1 MRGMT
6 CSHIITATTTLL
18 QTKIRRQHKN
28 LDSRYKCINTCTEI
42 KKIFWGFRK
51 SQVAVNISH
60 EQLCGLL
67 LCPAE
72 LHLPRST
79 GKVQGAEALWHAGG
93 TRVDVGNH
101 QDLTRGG
108 GLNSEKNRGAHT
120 RQQWRMATIAVDK
133 KTFFSLPEYEWEMTG
148 TKKISFLH
156 YALHFRGGGAP
167 FQGVSIFNSENQSHF
182 KNQAA
187 TPEPCLGGLLISG
200 RPKQRNPLSHRFAP
214 ASYVGELILK
224 PPTTNHQAFIHS
236 S

>member
-1 MRGMT
+1 MQLISDTDEGNDLLP
-6 CSHIITATTTLL
+6 HITATTTLL

-79 GKVQGAEALWHAGG
+79 GKIQGAEALWHAGG

-156 YALHFRGGGAP
+156 YALHFRGGGLP
-167 FQGVSIFNSENQSHF
+167 FRGCQFSIRRIS
-182 KNQAA
+182 
-187 TPEPCLGGLLISG
+187 LISKT
-200 RPKQRNPLSHRFAP
+200 KQPLLNPAWEVYSFREDQNSATLCP
-214 ASYVGELILK
+214 IASRRRHMWG
-224 PPTTNHQAFIHS
+224 N
-236 S
+236 